1 MTRALL
7 GLRSSLSAVAA
18 LLWILVG
25 GSLVLYPFVLPAALL
40 VPSRRRLL
48 VSHFMKYVCWG
59 IDNCLRAGGARF
71 ERVGRIST
79 AEPVL
84 VLMNHQ
90 SLLDIVAATLMA
102 QPYVPAFVTR
112 RRYARFVPVVST
124 TVRLLG
130 AAVVDPKRDPRGAI
144 KAMREAGRGE
154 DKGVLLFPEGHRTL
168 DGEIRP
174 FKTAGALAILRSR
187 RLPVTLVVTD
197 GFWGS
202 RRLVDFVFNC
212 GATRGRTEVLG
223 PFASPE
229 REEDLPA
236 FLEEMRERMVAH
248 LRDMRKRREG
258 VAA

>member
-1 MTRALL
+1 VSRVLL
-7 GLRSSLSAVAA
+7 GVRSSLSTVAA
-18 LLWILVG
+18 LLWILVP
-25 GSLVLYPFVLPAALL
+25 GSLALYPLVLPASVLF
-40 VPSRRRLL
+40 PSRRKLL
-48 VSHFMKYVCWG
+48 VSRFMKFVCWG
-59 IDNCLRAGGARF
+59 IDHCLRAGGARF
-71 ERVGRIST
+71 QRVGRIST

-90 SLLDIVAATLMA
+90 SLLDIVTATIMA

-112 RRYARFVPVVST
+112 RRYARRVPVVST
-124 TVRLLG
+124 TVRWLG
-130 AAVVDPKRDPRGAI
+130 CPVVDPKRDPRGAI
-144 KAMREAGRGE
+144 AVMREAGRSE

-174 FKTAGALAILRSR
+174 FRTAGALALLGSR

-197 GFWGS
+197 GFWGA

-223 PFASPE
+223 PFPSPE

-236 FLEEMRERMVAH
+236 FLEEMRQRMVAH
-248 LRDMRKRREG
+248 LHDMRKRREG